1 MNSKKSTPVAA
12 ALAKKKTMVAPKG
25 STKGSGATKNENA
38 ARKSVG
44 AAKAKKG
51 SAPKKKAPVK
61 VAKARATNILDH
73 MSEMMDMLSNESAGD
88 AMSEPDM
95 RNMPMG
101 DFGGL
106 PAANNDA
113 GN

>member
-1 MNSKKSTPVAA
+1 M
-12 ALAKKKTMVAPKG
+12 AKKKTIVAPKG
-25 STKGSGATKNENA
+25 STKGSGATKNESA

-101 DFGGL
+101 GFGGL

>member
-1 MNSKKSTPVAA
+1 
-12 ALAKKKTMVAPKG
+12 LAKKKTIVAPKG
-25 STKGSGATKNENA
+25 STKGSGTIKNEDA
-38 ARKSVG
+38 AKKSAG
-44 AAKAKKG
+44 TAKAKKG

-73 MSEMMDMLSNESAGD
+73 MNEMMDMLSSESAGD

-95 RNMPMG
+95 RNTPMG
-101 DFGGL
+101 GFDDL
-106 PAANNDA
+106 PTANNDA